1 MEERF
6 IVLQEMMKQERREG
20 REEGIAI
27 GKIQGK
33 AEGKNLY
40 NVCLYLVFIF
50 FIWMRMTEAIR
61 SIIRGRSL
69 ICAISGMNYLL
80 F

>member
-40 NVCLYLVFIF
+40 NVCLYLVFI
-50 FIWMRMTEAIR
+50 WMRMMELIR
-61 SIIRGRSL
+61 SIIPRRSL
-69 ICAISGMNYLL
+69 I
-80 F
+80 

>member
-40 NVCLYLVFIF
+40 NVCLYLVFI
-50 FIWMRMTEAIR
+50 WMRMTEAIR
-61 SIIRGRSL
+61 SIILGRSL
-69 ICAISGMNYLL
+69 ICDISGMNYLL